1 MLGLNQG
8 HFCWDVDLFCTVDMM
23 DSWGGG
29 EGELP
34 ALLLPASLRTRSLI
48 TAGVCGINRRGERL

>member
-1 MLGLNQG
+1 MVGLNQG
-8 HFCWDVDLFCTVDMM
+8 QSCWDSGLFCTVDMM
-23 DSWGGG
+23 DSGEV

-34 ALLLPASLRTRSLI
+34 ALLLPASLRTHSLI